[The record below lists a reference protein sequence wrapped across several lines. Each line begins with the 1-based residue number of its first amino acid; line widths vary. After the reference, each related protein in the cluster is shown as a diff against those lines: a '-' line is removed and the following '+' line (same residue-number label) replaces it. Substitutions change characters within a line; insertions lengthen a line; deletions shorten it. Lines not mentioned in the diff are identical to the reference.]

1 MASPHLI
8 PLVRRLRTSL
18 EDNVVRELPGVKFPN
33 LRDVVFHRNSRLERE
48 LIKKKT
54 LVVAGTIISLPSIR
68 RVGLLWLTL
77 QNIQDLRRLF
87 DHSSPHLEALL
98 LHEVR
103 ISNSSEEPEKPR
115 RAPPLRLATI
125 KQLHVPGVH
134 CPTRALLSALGPF
147 DFSMLEDIEYSI
159 VNRMQYTTALLNRG
173 RSTITRLKVDG
184 TLSQAHIATLALLTA
199 LTELHIRTGNTTED
213 LASVGALLEA
223 LPVPSL
229 LEIVALQFEYGQ
241 WEIGELDNLRT
252 ALMRT
257 PLPSLRRLEIRVRT
271 IVSRTDGV
279 DPRSEIRAA
288 LAEFDTMLSVV
299 VLPLFLCR
307 STESVQR
314 MWCRHV
320 YASDRS
326 RAGPSTLALSLI
338 GKAVHWVHVRQVWI
352 RREWHGGSEC
362 TNGSLAGLDRSGVT
376 RLVWKLLGSLEFGWM
391 VVGRSGLGAG

>member
-1 MASPHLI
+1 MMANRTLPLHDLGGHITDFLCESPADLRSCALVSRGFTYHAQRNLFHDIIFHPGCSGIDDLPVGNVDEIPICRRFCSILMASPHLI

-18 EDNVVRELPGVKFPN
+18 EDNVVRELARVKFPN
-33 LRDVVFHRNSRLERE
+33 LRDVVFHRNLRLERE

-54 LVVAGTIISLPSIR
+54 LVVAGTITSLPSIR

-77 QNIQDLRRLF
+77 QDIQDLRRLF

-103 ISNSSEEPEKPR
+103 IRNSSEEPEKPR
-115 RAPPLRLATI
+115 LAAPLRRATI

-134 CPTRALLSALGPF
+134 GPTRALLSSLGPF

-159 VNRMQYTTALLNRG
+159 VKRMQYTTALLNRG

-213 LASVGALLEA
+213 LAGVVALLAA

-229 LEIVALQFEYGQ
+229 LKIVGLQFEYIGQ

-257 PLPSLRRLEIRVRT
+257 PLPSLRRLEISVRP

-299 VLPLFLCR
+299 VLPLFL
-307 STESVQR
+307 
-314 MWCRHV
+314 
-320 YASDRS
+320 
-326 RAGPSTLALSLI
+326 
-338 GKAVHWVHVRQVWI
+338 VR
-352 RREWHGGSEC
+352 
-362 TNGSLAGLDRSGVT
+362 
-376 RLVWKLLGSLEFGWM
+376 LEF
-391 VVGRSGLGAG
+391 